1 MAIGEV
7 CGQQFCQTECYFA
20 TPSPQ
25 EEERLSQGSVTFKW
39 CKPAIDQLQKREESD
54 AWMDGWMGGCIT
66 RPPAAKSSK
75 SGTLSLSPNISQSWK
90 TISNYRCWFSVNIK
104 ETPGD
109 CSEEELLWFVA
120 LSNLLFASSHC
131 LVVAILPRVLLHSDT
146 IPACGLFQIAS
157 LSCIAFCHHHP
168 CLAAHQWSDASL
180 LEYNRLP

>member
-1 MAIGEV
+1 MKSV
-7 CGQQFCQTECYFA
+7 DNNFVRQ
-20 TPSPQ
+20 
-25 EEERLSQGSVTFKW
+25 SVTSPPLPPRRKKSDRARGQW
-39 CKPAIDQLQKREESD
+39 LSSD
-54 AWMDGWMGGCIT
+54 ASLRLISFRRGRKVMLGWMDGWMGGCIT

-75 SGTLSLSPNISQSWK
+75 SGTLSLSSNISQSWK